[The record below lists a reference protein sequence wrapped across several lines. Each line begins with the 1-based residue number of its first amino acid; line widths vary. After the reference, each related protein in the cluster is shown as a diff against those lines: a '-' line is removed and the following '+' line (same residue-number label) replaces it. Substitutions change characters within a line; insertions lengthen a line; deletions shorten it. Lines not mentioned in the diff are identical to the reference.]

1 MSRKRARA
9 SFKVREEER
18 RRKSPTKKMKNPKQ
32 KISGAER
39 YALTKSAHIKAHAH
53 THIYIHTHIQRE
65 RDNNVL
71 DETDPP
77 ESGNRVRNRALSRES
92 VETFLRFQLEKS
104 EEFRFTERRVRETG
118 VGGEV

>member
-1 MSRKRARA
+1 MYVRKVMRAPQINA
-9 SFKVREEER
+9 VSTL
-18 RRKSPTKKMKNPKQ
+18 KSNIIPLQ
-32 KISGAER
+32 IYILIRGGC
-39 YALTKSAHIKAHAH
+39 
-53 THIYIHTHIQRE
+53 YIHTE

-77 ESGNRVRNRALSRES
+77 ESGNRVRNRALSSKS